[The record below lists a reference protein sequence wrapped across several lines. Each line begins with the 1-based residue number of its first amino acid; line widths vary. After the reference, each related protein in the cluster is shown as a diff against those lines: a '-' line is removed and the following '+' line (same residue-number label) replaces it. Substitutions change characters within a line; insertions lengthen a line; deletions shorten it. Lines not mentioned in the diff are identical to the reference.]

1 METHKI
7 GILIK
12 MASVEFEKDAATILK
27 HYDLTPSQFKI
38 LRYVNHFKE
47 KKIRQIDIEHTFNMS
62 NPTVTGILQNLE
74 KKEYIKRLPNPE
86 DKRSKVIILS
96 QKLKDQK
103 LNFERI
109 SQEINNTFTKN
120 LDSEQS
126 QLLADLLHELLDG
139 RQKCPIKG
147 LNNSK

>member
-1 METHKI
+1 M
-7 GILIK
+7 
-12 MASVEFEKDAATILK
+12 
-27 HYDLTPSQFKI
+27 
-38 LRYVNHFKE
+38 
-47 KKIRQIDIEHTFNMS
+47 
-62 NPTVTGILQNLE
+62 
-74 KKEYIKRLPNPE
+74 
-86 DKRSKVIILS
+86 IILS

>member
-47 KKIRQIDIEHTFNMS
+47 KRSGKSILNIPLTCQIPLSLESFKIW
-62 NPTVTGILQNLE
+62 
-74 KKEYIKRLPNPE
+74 KKRIYQAT
-86 DKRSKVIILS
+86 SKS
-96 QKLKDQK
+96 
-103 LNFERI
+103 R
-109 SQEINNTFTKN
+109 
-120 LDSEQS
+120 
-126 QLLADLLHELLDG
+126 
-139 RQKCPIKG
+139 R
-147 LNNSK
+147 